1 MIIDTH
7 VHIFP
12 ERIAEKAV
20 QNIGHFYDIH
30 MTGDGRISNLIES
43 MRRAGVTVSV
53 VCSVATSVHQVRAIN
68 NFIAEVCK
76 NTPKLIG
83 LISLHPSLEL
93 SQVKDEIAFA
103 LDNGMVGIKLHPDF
117 QQFNIDDPKMDAIYN
132 EITGVLP
139 ILFHTGDPRY
149 DYSSPVRLANVAKRF
164 PNLKCIAAHMG
175 GYEKWNLIKCF
186 MDTPNVYFDTSSSMF
201 KLSGNQMRDIINM
214 FGSDR
219 FMWGSDFP
227 MWNMEQEIA
236 RLNALNLSEE
246 MNAKIFYKNAV
257 NFYGLDMEKLK

>member
-1 MIIDTH
+1 MVIDTH

-20 QNIGHFYDIH
+20 QNIGHFYDIQ
-30 MTGDGRISNLIES
+30 MTGDGRIANLIES
-43 MRRAGVTVSV
+43 MRRAGVDASV

-68 NFIAEVCK
+68 NFISEVCK

-83 LISLHPSLEL
+83 LISLHPSLEM
-93 SQVKDEIAFA
+93 SQVKDEIACA
-103 LDNGMVGIKLHPDF
+103 KENGMVGIKLHPDF
-117 QQFNIDDPKMDAIYN
+117 QQFNIDDPKMDAMYA
-132 EITGVLP
+132 EIAGVMP
-139 ILFHTGDPRY
+139 VLFHTGDPRY
-149 DYSSPVRLANVAKRF
+149 DYSSPVRLANVAKKF

-175 GYEKWNLIKCF
+175 GYEKWNLVKCF

-201 KLSGNQMRDIINM
+201 KLTISEMRDIINM
-214 FGSDR
+214 YGSDR

-236 RLNALNLSEE
+236 RFKALQLSEE
-246 MNAKIFYKNAV
+246 FNEKILYKNAIK
-257 NFYGLDMEKLK
+257 FYGLDEEKLK